1 MLDNLSSGTVII
13 LLVVT
18 IAWAIESVT
27 NRRALNQER
36 LKIIEKGGDL
46 NDLNVEKKSG
56 VFSNNMNALKYGLA
70 FIGIAVG
77 GYVGYLF
84 EQNNVF
90 ENIGI
95 GYMIAISLFVGIAL
109 ITNHYLS
116 KNENKESK

>member
-13 LLVVT
+13 LLVVS
-18 IAWAIESVT
+18 IAWVIESVT

-46 NDLNVEKKSG
+46 NDLKVEEKSG
-56 VFSNNMNALKYGLA
+56 AFSNMNALKYGLA
-70 FIGIAVG
+70 FIGVAIG

-84 EQNNVF
+84 EQNKVF

-109 ITNHYLS
+109 ITSHYLS
-116 KNENKESK
+116 KK